1 MRERK
6 MEDHKTY
13 NIKEREKMEDH
24 DSYNIKEREKN
35 GRS

>member
-1 MRERK
+1 

-35 GRS
+35 ERSSDI

>member
-1 MRERK
+1 

>member
-1 MRERK
+1 

-24 DSYNIKEREKN
+24 DSHNIKEREKN